1 MQENKI
7 KQLFDD
13 YFSLYTPSLAKGI
26 ALLTIFLE
34 QGLKKG
40 ELDLIFNLFS
50 NEIAPYL
57 QENSSTEEKAEI
69 FRLVLFDKLHF
80 EIEPLKNEKQLSLK
94 QVIRTRKTT
103 PMFMGVL
110 YLLLAQNFNTP
121 AFLALSKGQVL
132 VCFRHEYN
140 FPNVYI
146 DVASKGIF
154 TTEKEKY
161 LSPGSINISNE
172 NFQILTTKQIIRHLL
187 FNLIYLYTK
196 QNSED
201 KKQKVQSFL
210 AKYL

>member
-1 MQENKI
+1 MQKTKI
-7 KQLFDD
+7 QQLFDD
-13 YFSLYTPSLAKGI
+13 YFSLYTPSLSKGI

-34 QGLKKG
+34 LGLKRG

-57 QENSSTEEKAEI
+57 QEISSTEDKAEI

-80 EIEPLKNEKQLSLK
+80 EIEPLKDEKQLSLK

-110 YLLLAQNFNTP
+110 YLLLAENFNTP

-146 DVASKGIF
+146 DVANKGVF
-154 TTEKEKY
+154 TTSNY
-161 LSPGSINISNE
+161 DSFDINTK
-172 NFQILTTKQIIRHLL
+172 NFQILTTKQIIKHLL
-187 FNLIYLYTK
+187 SNLIYLYTK
-196 QNSED
+196 QNLSG
-201 KKQKVQSFL
+201 KKQQVQSFL
-210 AKYL
+210 SKCL